1 MKVMHS
7 NSEMDETYIK
17 SKKKK
22 KIQQLYT
29 VKVLEHVNIKY
40 VIYL

>member
-1 MKVMHS
+1 MHS
-7 NSEMDETYIK
+7 NSKMDETYIK
-17 SKKKK
+17 SKK

-29 VKVLEHVNIKY
+29 VKVLEYVNIKY